1 MNLLQRIIQLF
12 RKLYDSQPAQLALRS
27 VLALYTFLVRQGRK
41 RTLKKRKF
49 SARPDFDAKNV
60 ASEPPPSFIPAIPT
74 TICASRTPAKDT
86 LYPYPFS
93 GTNASVSSQDVSASS
108 VHTDV
113 NAQRSYRRSLGISH
127 PHQTRHLDPRSRSN
141 PHIDIP
147 AISGQH
153 AHLSGSASRLSSRP
167 NSAYGGS
174 RPTSFHGQLSVSRP
188 ISPYTSSH
196 GFGSETSLP
205 PSITIDRGPDEAGFN
220 TAPMQTSPVQE
231 DEPFTIPEISDL
243 KQLSEVHEKFHPTP
257 PEYHSRYERST
268 YVADERTTYTIEPM
282 TRSFKFEKA
291 IPTGWTKMIHP
302 EGACYYVYENG
313 RYYTDADVMDN
324 LTKDRIMA
332 CMNDFDDFILS
343 RGIQLSLRA
352 NAVFDI
358 RIDQDDPE
366 RYTCGYY
373 IADHTTRTVFW
384 LDTVE
389 ADSFPVWWEV
399 KGVTSPT
406 HIEHAVA
413 SLYWYHCH
421 LFPHS
426 YNLNVEAVDELR
438 DIILHCIGDTI
449 TSSTSTVPYSIS
461 DLKDMMLLL
470 NNIRKNPATGGGVS
484 AYSRIMYIFT
494 RLRFLHFYGE
504 PGARLD
510 RDQSVHYKAHHH
522 HRRPWWMRS
531 LSPALFS
538 VPDLYYGIL
547 SNLWVDGLVH
557 EAAWADFVGKMNEE
571 WQQLILFNT
580 VLLNANVAFLA
591 IQSIDNSSDS
601 PGRSPA
607 QIASF
612 LSIVASFGS
621 IILGLVL
628 ARKHRAKAK
637 DTAEDAAKFLN
648 SWERDRLGVAS
659 LAILY
664 SVPYALL
671 LWGVLCFLVAF
682 SVMCYSNSD
691 ALVLSIMSSSWFVV
705 AILVFWCVTAL
716 ASWDRRSNDE
726 PSFWSYVHDL
736 LSYVLFGLWWLIDA
750 IVIMA
755 KQGWQFLHTRP
766 TAVQA
771 EQRPIELQNVRQ
783 SSMGTVVELWRKS
796 SLFSGTDRK
805 NTSDTQAT
813 AVEV

>member
-12 RKLYDSQPAQLALRS
+12 RKLYNSQPAQLALRS

-41 RTLKKRKF
+41 RTLKKRKL
-49 SARPDFDAKNV
+49 SARPDFDEKNV
-60 ASEPPPSFIPAIPT
+60 ASEPPPSSIPAISA

-113 NAQRSYRRSLGISH
+113 NTQRSYRRSLGISH

-153 AHLSGSASRLSSRP
+153 AHL
-167 NSAYGGS
+167 
-174 RPTSFHGQLSVSRP
+174 
-188 ISPYTSSH
+188 ISMVNY
-196 GFGSETSLP
+196 L
-205 PSITIDRGPDEAGFN
+205 ITIDRGPDEAGFD
-220 TAPMQTSPVQE
+220 TVPMQTSPIQE
-231 DEPFTIPEISDL
+231 EVPFTISETSEL
-243 KQLSEVHEKFHPTP
+243 KRLSEVHERFHPIP
-257 PEYHSRYERST
+257 PENHPRYERSIYVPDESAT
-268 YVADERTTYTIEPM
+268 YILEPM
-282 TRSFKFEKA
+282 TTSFELGKA
-291 IPTGWTKMIHP
+291 IPMGWEKMIHP
-302 EGACYYVYENG
+302 EGACYYVYQNG
-313 RYYTDADVMDN
+313 RYYTDANIMDS
-324 LTKDRIMA
+324 LTKDRIMV
-332 CMNDFDDFILS
+332 CISDFDDFIRS
-343 RGIQLSLRA
+343 RGIQLSSRA
-352 NAVFDI
+352 NTVLNL
-358 RIDQDDPE
+358 RIDEGKTDK
-366 RYTCGYY
+366 YTCEYY
-373 IADHTTRTVFW
+373 IANHATRSVFW
-384 LDTVE
+384 LDTVD
-389 ADSFPVWWEV
+389 ADSFSVWWEV
-399 KGVTSPT
+399 KGVTSST

-421 LFPHS
+421 LYPHS
-426 YNLNVEAVDELR
+426 YNLSVEAVDELR
-438 DIILHCIGDTI
+438 DILLHCIGDTI
-449 TSSTSTVPYSIS
+449 TSSTSTVPYNIS

-484 AYSRIMYIFT
+484 AYSRIMYIFN
-494 RLRFLHFYGE
+494 
-504 PGARLD
+504 
-510 RDQSVHYKAHHH
+510 
-522 HRRPWWMRS
+522 
-531 LSPALFS
+531 
-538 VPDLYYGIL
+538 LYYGIL

-648 SWERDRLGVAS
+648 SWERNRLGVAS

-682 SVMCYSNSD
+682 SFMCYSNSD

-716 ASWDRRSNDE
+716 ASWDRRSNDQ
-726 PSFWSYVHDL
+726 PSFWSYVHEL
-736 LSYVLFGLWWLIDA
+736 LSYLLFGLWWLIDGA
-750 IVIMA
+750 VIMA

-766 TAVQA
+766 TAVQEA
-771 EQRPIELQNVRQ
+771 EQRPIELQNVRKG
-783 SSMGTVVELWRKS
+783 SMGTVVELWRKS

>member
-1 MNLLQRIIQLF
+1 
-12 RKLYDSQPAQLALRS
+12 
-27 VLALYTFLVRQGRK
+27 
-41 RTLKKRKF
+41 
-49 SARPDFDAKNV
+49 
-60 ASEPPPSFIPAIPT
+60 AIP
-74 TICASRTPAKDT
+74 
-86 LYPYPFS
+86 
-93 GTNASVSSQDVSASS
+93 
-108 VHTDV
+108 
-113 NAQRSYRRSLGISH
+113 
-127 PHQTRHLDPRSRSN
+127 
-141 PHIDIP
+141 
-147 AISGQH
+147 
-153 AHLSGSASRLSSRP
+153 
-167 NSAYGGS
+167 
-174 RPTSFHGQLSVSRP
+174 
-188 ISPYTSSH
+188 
-196 GFGSETSLP
+196 
-205 PSITIDRGPDEAGFN
+205 
-220 TAPMQTSPVQE
+220 M
-231 DEPFTIPEISDL
+231 
-243 KQLSEVHEKFHPTP
+243 
-257 PEYHSRYERST
+257 
-268 YVADERTTYTIEPM
+268 
-282 TRSFKFEKA
+282 
-291 IPTGWTKMIHP
+291 GWEKMIHP
-302 EGACYYVYENG
+302 EGACYYVYQNG
-313 RYYTDADVMDN
+313 RYYTDANIMDS
-324 LTKDRIMA
+324 LTKDRIMV
-332 CMNDFDDFILS
+332 CISDFDDFIRS
-343 RGIQLSLRA
+343 RGIQLSSRA
-352 NAVFDI
+352 NTVLNL
-358 RIDQDDPE
+358 RIDEGRTDK
-366 RYTCGYY
+366 YTCEYY
-373 IADHTTRTVFW
+373 IANHATRSVFW
-384 LDTVE
+384 LDTVD
-389 ADSFPVWWEV
+389 ADSFSVWWEV
-399 KGVTSPT
+399 KGVTSST

-421 LFPHS
+421 LYPHS
-426 YNLNVEAVDELR
+426 YNLSVEAVDELR
-438 DIILHCIGDTI
+438 DILLHCIGDTI
-449 TSSTSTVPYSIS
+449 TSSTSTVPYNIS

-470 NNIRKNPATGGGVS
+470 NNIRSELAGS
-484 AYSRIMYIFT
+484 AHNISISYLCSIREPCYWWWS

-648 SWERDRLGVAS
+648 SWERNRLGVAS

-682 SVMCYSNSD
+682 SFMCYSNSD

-716 ASWDRRSNDE
+716 ASWDRRSNDQ
-726 PSFWSYVHDL
+726 PSFWSYVHEL
-736 LSYVLFGLWWLIDA
+736 LSYLLFGLWWLIDGA
-750 IVIMA
+750 VIMV

-766 TAVQA
+766 TAVQEA
-771 EQRPIELQNVRQ
+771 EQRPIELQNVRKG
-783 SSMGTVVELWRKS
+783 SMGTVVELWRKS

>member
-1 MNLLQRIIQLF
+1 
-12 RKLYDSQPAQLALRS
+12 
-27 VLALYTFLVRQGRK
+27 
-41 RTLKKRKF
+41 
-49 SARPDFDAKNV
+49 
-60 ASEPPPSFIPAIPT
+60 
-74 TICASRTPAKDT
+74 
-86 LYPYPFS
+86 
-93 GTNASVSSQDVSASS
+93 
-108 VHTDV
+108 
-113 NAQRSYRRSLGISH
+113 
-127 PHQTRHLDPRSRSN
+127 
-141 PHIDIP
+141 
-147 AISGQH
+147 
-153 AHLSGSASRLSSRP
+153 
-167 NSAYGGS
+167 
-174 RPTSFHGQLSVSRP
+174 
-188 ISPYTSSH
+188 
-196 GFGSETSLP
+196 
-205 PSITIDRGPDEAGFN
+205 
-220 TAPMQTSPVQE
+220 
-231 DEPFTIPEISDL
+231 
-243 KQLSEVHEKFHPTP
+243 
-257 PEYHSRYERST
+257 
-268 YVADERTTYTIEPM
+268 
-282 TRSFKFEKA
+282 
-291 IPTGWTKMIHP
+291 WTKMIHP
-302 EGACYYVYENG
+302 EGACYYVYENRFVK
-313 RYYTDADVMDN
+313 RYYTDADIMDD

-332 CMNDFDDFILS
+332 CINDFDDFICSRSIHLS
-343 RGIQLSLRA
+343 SQA
-352 NAVFDI
+352 NTVFDI
-358 RIDQDDPE
+358 RIDPDDPE

-389 ADSFPVWWEV
+389 ADTFPVWWEV

-406 HIEHAVA
+406 HIEHAVV

-438 DIILHCIGDTI
+438 DILLHCIGDTI
-449 TSSTSTVPYSIS
+449 TSSTSTVPYNIS

-470 NNIRKNPATGGGVS
+470 NNIRSELAGS
-484 AYSRIMYIFT
+484 AYNILISNFS

-510 RDQSVHYKAHHH
+510 RDQSVHHKAHHH
-522 HRRPWWMRS
+522 HRRPWWMRT

-557 EAAWADFVGKMNEE
+557 EAAWADFVGKMNDE

-682 SVMCYSNSD
+682 SFMCYSNSD

-705 AILVFWCVTAL
+705 AILVFWCVT
-716 ASWDRRSNDE
+716 
-726 PSFWSYVHDL
+726 
-736 LSYVLFGLWWLIDA
+736 
-750 IVIMA
+750 
-755 KQGWQFLHTRP
+755 
-766 TAVQA
+766 
-771 EQRPIELQNVRQ
+771 
-783 SSMGTVVELWRKS
+783 
-796 SLFSGTDRK
+796 
-805 NTSDTQAT
+805 
-813 AVEV
+813 

>member
-12 RKLYDSQPAQLALRS
+12 RKLYNSQPAQLALRS

-41 RTLKKRKF
+41 RTLKKRKL
-49 SARPDFDAKNV
+49 SARPDFDEKNV
-60 ASEPPPSFIPAIPT
+60 ASEPPPSSIPAISA

-113 NAQRSYRRSLGISH
+113 NTQRSYRRSLGISH

-153 AHLSGSASRLSSRP
+153 AHLISMVNYL
-167 NSAYGGS
+167 YLD
-174 RPTSFHGQLSVSRP
+174 LSVLIQKYMRDFT
-188 ISPYTSSH
+188 PYH
-196 GFGSETSLP
+196 PKIILDMNGQF
-205 PSITIDRGPDEAGFN
+205 IPDESA
-220 TAPMQTSPVQE
+220 
-231 DEPFTIPEISDL
+231 
-243 KQLSEVHEKFHPTP
+243 
-257 PEYHSRYERST
+257 T
-268 YVADERTTYTIEPM
+268 YILEPM
-282 TRSFKFEKA
+282 TTSFELGKA
-291 IPTGWTKMIHP
+291 IPMGWEKMIHP
-302 EGACYYVYENG
+302 EGACYYVYQNG
-313 RYYTDADVMDN
+313 RYYTDANIMDS
-324 LTKDRIMA
+324 LTKDRIMV
-332 CMNDFDDFILS
+332 CISDFDDFIRS
-343 RGIQLSLRA
+343 RGIQLSSRA
-352 NAVFDI
+352 NTVLNL
-358 RIDQDDPE
+358 RIDEGKTDK
-366 RYTCGYY
+366 YTCEYY
-373 IADHTTRTVFW
+373 IANHATRSVFW
-384 LDTVE
+384 LDTVD
-389 ADSFPVWWEV
+389 ADSFSVWWEV
-399 KGVTSPT
+399 KGVTSST

-421 LFPHS
+421 LYPHS
-426 YNLNVEAVDELR
+426 YNLSVEAVDELR
-438 DIILHCIGDTI
+438 DILLHCIGDTI
-449 TSSTSTVPYSIS
+449 TSSTSTVPYNIS

-484 AYSRIMYIFT
+484 AYSRIMYIFN
-494 RLRFLHFYGE
+494 
-504 PGARLD
+504 
-510 RDQSVHYKAHHH
+510 
-522 HRRPWWMRS
+522 
-531 LSPALFS
+531 
-538 VPDLYYGIL
+538 LYYGIL

-648 SWERDRLGVAS
+648 SWERNRLGVAS

-682 SVMCYSNSD
+682 SFMCYSNSD

-716 ASWDRRSNDE
+716 ASWDRRSNDQ
-726 PSFWSYVHDL
+726 PSFWSYVHEL
-736 LSYVLFGLWWLIDA
+736 LSYLLFGLWWLIDGA
-750 IVIMA
+750 VIMA

-766 TAVQA
+766 TAVQEA
-771 EQRPIELQNVRQ
+771 EQRPIELQNVRKG
-783 SSMGTVVELWRKS
+783 SMGTVVELWRKS